1 MTGKNHVLVNL
12 YPVEVAEGYESLFG
26 VLQEALNQAQF
37 GKGHE
42 RYAEPGKPF
51 HAQDACREA
60 RELGLTTP
68 IHKAREK
75 AEEALH
81 LDPNQAIDELVGA
94 INYLAAA
101 VIVIEETK
109 KKS

>member
-42 RYAEPGKPF
+42 RYAEPEKPSML
-51 HAQDACREA
+51 R
-60 RELGLTTP
+60 T
-68 IHKAREK
+68 
-75 AEEALH
+75 
-81 LDPNQAIDELVGA
+81 
-94 INYLAAA
+94 LAGRPGNWA
-101 VIVIEETK
+101 
-109 KKS
+109 